1 MNDNAMELP
10 VGVIIREFGDGS
22 MKELDK
28 YSAIIWP
35 DESRRFEQQ
44 TEGRFVGVGIQIR
57 ENENGE
63 IMIVNPIEG
72 SPAYY
77 GGIQPEDVILK
88 VNGKSA
94 NGWSLNDA
102 VDRITGPKGTIVTL
116 TVRRPNHDNPID
128 LQLTRDSIK
137 LHSVQGW
144 WKKELDDDGQPVWDW
159 MIDKGN
165 NIGYIKLTSFSE
177 ESYGDIL
184 DAIQEIKSDGPPNGL
199 ILDLRYNPGGLLPS
213 ARRIANLFVQSGT
226 IVSGE
231 TADGEQLFNMRALPN
246 RAFLA
251 DWPVVIL
258 INQGSASASEI
269 VAGCVQAHDAGIIVG
284 QRSWGKGSVQTVHPI
299 SKESSVKLTTQY
311 YRLPSPDGGKTPGRL
326 VHKREGSTDWGVIPD
341 VEVRMS
347 PSQISQSNKLRAGAD
362 ILLVDTV
369 ERPDINELL
378 NEGIDPQLETAL
390 LILRAN
396 ALSRIVA
403 DHRHAKLD

>member
-1 MNDNAMELP
+1 
-10 VGVIIREFGDGS
+10 
-22 MKELDK
+22 
-28 YSAIIWP
+28 
-35 DESRRFEQQ
+35 
-44 TEGRFVGVGIQIR
+44 
-57 ENENGE
+57 
-63 IMIVNPIEG
+63 
-72 SPAYY
+72 
-77 GGIQPEDVILK
+77 
-88 VNGKSA
+88 NGKSA

-159 MIDKGN
+159 MIDKDN

-184 DAIQEIKSDGPPNGL
+184 DAIQEIKSDGQPNGL

-326 VHKREGSTDWGVIPD
+326 VHKREGSTDWGVVPD

-347 PSQISQSNKLRAGAD
+347 PSQISQSNRLRADAD

-403 DHRHAKLD
+403 DHRQAKLD

>member
-1 MNDNAMELP
+1 
-10 VGVIIREFGDGS
+10 
-22 MKELDK
+22 
-28 YSAIIWP
+28 
-35 DESRRFEQQ
+35 
-44 TEGRFVGVGIQIR
+44 
-57 ENENGE
+57 
-63 IMIVNPIEG
+63 
-72 SPAYY
+72 
-77 GGIQPEDVILK
+77 
-88 VNGKSA
+88 
-94 NGWSLNDA
+94 
-102 VDRITGPKGTIVTL
+102 
-116 TVRRPNHDNPID
+116 
-128 LQLTRDSIK
+128 
-137 LHSVQGW
+137 
-144 WKKELDDDGQPVWDW
+144 
-159 MIDKGN
+159 
-165 NIGYIKLTSFSE
+165 
-177 ESYGDIL
+177 
-184 DAIQEIKSDGPPNGL
+184 
-199 ILDLRYNPGGLLPS
+199 
-213 ARRIANLFVQSGT
+213 
-226 IVSGE
+226 
-231 TADGEQLFNMRALPN
+231 MRALPN

-403 DHRHAKLD
+403 DHRHAKLN